1 MNIELKDSVCA
12 VNDALTQ
19 QMAPLS
25 NWWMWAA
32 VVELAVIMLLLLIVI
47 KQKKANKTSLSTKR
61 QKVKET
67 LAEEVDFTNVINS
80 SFHASALYE
89 QLIKKCHPDRFPND
103 EQKRQTA
110 EYLSAEIGKNKHNL
124 KKLNELKQRAVQE
137 LNINL

>member
-1 MNIELKDSVCA
+1 MNIELKDSVC
-12 VNDALTQ
+12 
-19 QMAPLS
+19 
-25 NWWMWAA
+25 
-32 VVELAVIMLLLLIVI
+32 AVIMLLLLIVI